1 MPRIT
6 DHKKQRRKDDV
17 HEIVRRTPNGLR
29 EMEIAERLNLE
40 RRTVH
45 NYLVELEREGKIYK
59 DGVLWL
65 FDPQGGTWLRQLELA
80 ADEAFVLYLAA
91 RLLVKQSDK
100 HNETAIAALSRLSE
114 VLKTDLPV
122 SNDIFQ
128 AAQELRKREKRPQY
142 ESTFSA
148 LAKAYLLKHPVRI
161 TYKPLY
167 GQAFTTLFHIYLME
181 PSAIGYTIYVIGQS
195 QNVQAMRSYKIERI
209 EAAEIIYNQSY
220 TIPPD
225 FAGLAMLNSAWSI
238 MTGEQTLRVV
248 LRFNQAVT
256 PRVLETNW
264 HPAQDYK
271 KQEDGSLRW
280 WVDVADTT
288 DMKPWIRG
296 WGADVEV
303 LEPEALREDMKGHAR
318 RAAEGYGIT
327 TTAADPTSRL
337 LRLWGKTSQ
346 QGDLFHPAFYHMLD
360 VAHVAQHLLSPRATP
375 RWRNALGRALNADP
389 ATLHEWLPYL
399 IALHDLGKLSTP
411 FQMLNEVQ
419 IERLKR
425 EKFDFG
431 DTTRADG
438 SKDELRHT
446 ALGRLFLTPA
456 VQGWPQNLSLAFLDM
471 VSGHHGVYRGSNRGD
486 KVAYELLKEPTEWAA
501 LRQHAQELLRSILCQ
516 QWPAQLPEPANVSAA
531 IAALNGFCILCDWLG
546 SDENFFTPRP
556 HTPLWEYLLHSRQRA
571 YARVEQAGFFQL
583 AISHAPTQF
592 EALFGFAP
600 RPLQAAIDHI
610 PENLL
615 HHPTLTII
623 EAPTGEG
630 KTEAA
635 LALARR
641 IAALRGTDEM
651 YIALPTT
658 ATSNAMYGR
667 VQKYLTE
674 RLGLPPELVRL
685 IHGQS
690 FLVKDDLTVQP
701 LGNGDDKGAQAAE
714 DWFAPKKKAL
724 LAPIGVG
731 TIDQAELSALNVRHN
746 ALRLIGLAGKT
757 IILDEVHA
765 YDTYMTTII
774 KRMLQWLSALG
785 SSVIL
790 LSATLPTNRRR
801 ELAQAFAG
809 RADLPNSNQLQ
820 AYPNLL
826 TISPDGF
833 YTPAELI
840 GVSETN
846 FGKQI
851 ALHMVDWGEEDTA
864 AQAQW
869 LFDQVQNGGCAC
881 WITNTVKR
889 AQALYQA
896 LPQEEG
902 LEVHL
907 LHGRFSPAQRAIL
920 EKEIMGR
927 YGQPSDKTNR
937 PYRGIVIGTQVLEQS
952 LDLDFDVMATDL
964 APIDLL
970 LQRAGR
976 LHRHTRS
983 LATRHQHTTPVL
995 YLNQTMSNADK
1006 AIYSEY
1012 ILCLTQQ
1019 ALANYS
1025 QLNLPTDYRPL
1036 VETVYTARKPNKQDP
1051 LYEAWDK
1058 LDAEMYKLEN
1068 NAQERL
1074 TDEPLPN
1081 DVFYQSARLQ
1091 GFAESEDSNAWGVAQ
1106 TRWAERET
1114 ITLLPLVREG
1124 SSATIAGIT
1133 DSSTISLEQ
1142 KALRETQLTLLRHSI
1157 RISDF
1162 QLVRAIKNQEKP
1174 LLFESALLKH
1184 TYPLWLTPASDMP
1197 HLFISE
1203 DGFEKPISL
1212 HPQLGLVI

>member
-17 HEIVRRTPNGLR
+17 HEIIRRTPNGLR
-29 EMEIAERLNLE
+29 EIEISERLNLE

-45 NYLVELEREGKIYK
+45 NYLAELEREGKIYK

-65 FDPQGGTWLRQLELA
+65 FDAQGGTWIRQLELA

-100 HNETAIAALSRLSE
+100 HNETAVAALSRLAE

-142 ESTFSA
+142 ESIFST
-148 LAKAYLLKHPVRI
+148 LAKAYLLKHPVLI

-195 QNVQAMRSYKIERI
+195 QQVQAMRSYKIERI
-209 EAAEIIYNQSY
+209 EAAEILYNQSY

-225 FAGLAMLNSAWSI
+225 FAGLVMLNSAWSI

-264 HPAQDYK
+264 HPAQGYE
-271 KQEDGSLRW
+271 KQDNGSLRW
-280 WVDVADTT
+280 WVDVADVT

-303 LEPEALREDMKGHAR
+303 LEPESLREDMKGHVR
-318 RAAEGYGIT
+318 RAAETYGIT
-327 TTAADPTSRL
+327 TAAKDLTSRL
-337 LRLWGKTSQ
+337 LRLWGKTSKQ
-346 QGDLFHPAFYHMLD
+346 DNTFFHPAFYHMLD
-360 VAHVAQHLLSPRATP
+360 VAHVAQQLLSSRATP

-411 FQMLNEVQ
+411 FQMLNQEQVA
-419 IERLKR
+419 RLKR
-425 EKFDFG
+425 EQFNFG
-431 DTTRADG
+431 KTEPRHATDDA
-438 SKDELRHT
+438 LRHP
-446 ALGRLFLTPA
+446 ALGRLFLA
-456 VQGWPQNLSLAFLDM
+456 HMGDSWPKNLAHAFLDM
-471 VSGHHGVYRGSNRGD
+471 VSGHHGIYRGLKTGD
-486 KVAYELLKEPTEWAA
+486 QSTYDLVQEPAEWGE
-501 LRQHAQELLRSILCQ
+501 LRQHAQTLLHNLLCQ
-516 QWPAQLPEPANVSAA
+516 QWPAPLPDPSNVSAA

-546 SDENFFTPRP
+546 SDENYFTPRP
-556 HTPLWEYLLHSRQRA
+556 DTPLWEYLPHSRQQA
-571 YARVEQAGFFQL
+571 YKRVAEADFFQL
-583 AISHAPTQF
+583 AISHAPTDF
-592 EALFGFAP
+592 AELFGFAP

-610 PENLL
+610 PETLL
-615 HHPTLTII
+615 HEPTLTII

-658 ATSNAMYGR
+658 ATSNAMYDR
-667 VQKYLTE
+667 LKKYLAE
-674 RLGLPPELVRL
+674 NLYLPAEMVRL
-685 IHGQS
+685 VHGQS
-690 FLVKDDLTVQP
+690 FLKQDDLNVSP
-701 LGNGDDKGAQAAE
+701 LGNGEKDDRSAE
-714 DWFAPKKKAL
+714 NWFAPKKKAL

-774 KRMLQWLSALG
+774 KRMLQWLAALG

-790 LSATLPTNRRR
+790 LSATLPTSRRR
-801 ELAQAFAG
+801 ELAEAFAG
-809 RADLPNSNQLQ
+809 HSNHLDDDHLHD
-820 AYPNLL
+820 YPNLL
-826 TISPDGF
+826 TIGRDGF
-833 YTPAELI
+833 YTPAEPI
-840 GVSETN
+840 GVSKIN
-846 FGKQI
+846 SDKQI
-851 ALHMVDWGEEDTA
+851 TLSREDWGEEDTA
-864 AQAQW
+864 AQANW
-869 LFDQVQNGGCAC
+869 LLAQVREGGCAC

-889 AQALYQA
+889 AQQLYEA

-907 LHGRFSPAQRAIL
+907 LHGRFSPTQREQIEAQI
-920 EKEIMGR
+920 IGR
-927 YGQPSDKTNR
+927 YGKPSDQTHR
-937 PYRGIVIGTQVLEQS
+937 PQRGIVIGTQVLEQS
-952 LDLDFDVMATDL
+952 LDLDFDVMGTDL

-976 LHRHTRS
+976 LYRHKREDQRPRQH
-983 LATRHQHTTPVL
+983 ATPIL
-995 YLNQTMSNADK
+995 YLNQTMSKADK

-1012 ILCLTQQ
+1012 ILTLTVQ
-1019 ALANYS
+1019 ALAGRGK
-1025 QLNLPTDYRPL
+1025 LHLPVDYRPL
-1036 VETVYTARKPNKQDP
+1036 VEDVYNAPKPSKKDP
-1051 LYEAWDK
+1051 LYPLWDA
-1058 LDAEMYKLEN
+1058 LDAEMYKLET

-1074 TDEPLPN
+1074 TAEPWAN
-1081 DVFYQSARLQ
+1081 DIFYQSARLQ
-1091 GFAESEDSNAWGVAQ
+1091 GFGESEDSTGWSIAQ

-1114 ITLLPLVREG
+1114 ITLLPLVHIEN
-1124 SSATIAGIT
+1124 SATLAGVVGSPIV
-1133 DSSTISLEQ
+1133 SLDQ
-1142 KALRETQLTLLRHSI
+1142 KATRENQLALLCHSI
-1157 RISDF
+1157 RISDVG
-1162 QLVRAIKNQEKP
+1162 LVKAIKAQSRP
-1174 LLFESALLKH
+1174 ALFESALLKY
-1184 TYPLWLTPASDMP
+1184 TYPLWLVPDP
-1197 HLFISE
+1197 E
-1203 DGFEKPISL
+1203 DETCFVCEVELSKPVRL
-1212 HPQLGLVI
+1212 HPKLGLVI